1 MDRFKKNLNL
11 LSVLTRM
18 HLRSSDYRTFLGAL
32 WSFVGPL
39 LTFAVLYLIFAAR
52 FGQGISLFSLKLLT
66 GVIVIHFFS
75 SVIQVILNA
84 MRQSREIVQ
93 DCLAPSEVLM
103 AAPLAVP
110 FLKFLVEIGLCV
122 LTAVFCG
129 VFSPVNLPALV
140 GMVFLFLMFS
150 AGAGLW
156 LGVLNGLAADVG
168 EIWLRIEPLMLF
180 VSPIFYSVDMLSPWG
195 RWAVTWLNPVT
206 PFLVSFQAL
215 IAGQGT
221 PALGLKTVL
230 HAVSYAGM
238 IFGAGYILFKKFER
252 HLIEAP

>member
-32 WSFVGPL
+32 WSLVGPL
-39 LTFAVLYLIFAAR
+39 LTFAVLYFIFTDR
-52 FGQGISLFSLKLLT
+52 FGRGISLFSLKLLT
-66 GVIVIHFFS
+66 GVIVIQFLS
-75 SVIQVILNA
+75 GVIHLTMNA

-93 DCLAPSEVLM
+93 DCLAPSEVLI

-110 FLKFLVEIGLCV
+110 LLKFLVEISLCV
-122 LTAVFCG
+122 LTAEACG
-129 VFSPVNLPALV
+129 AFHVSNIPVLLA
-140 GMVFLFLMFS
+140 MIFLFLILS
-150 AGAGLW
+150 AGVGLY
-156 LGVLNGLAADVG
+156 LGVLNSLAADVG

-206 PFLVSFQAL
+206 PFIVSFQTL
-215 IAGQGT
+215 ISGQRVPYFSSWT
-221 PALGLKTVL
+221 MLW
-230 HAVSYAGM
+230 AVVYAAV
-238 IFGAGYILFKKFER
+238 IFATGYVFFKKFEKQ
-252 HLIEAP
+252 IMETS